1 MTEPVTSTVTSKTP
15 IRPARLDI
23 VDMPR
28 DPQRCLAGIRQAL
41 CASFNYCRDHP
52 TKMRILKEVVKYVYS
67 RITQWEREVA
77 AEAERLAVVRV
88 REEVETVHKL
98 NESNKTDG
106 EG

>member
-1 MTEPVTSTVTSKTP
+1 
-15 IRPARLDI
+15 
-23 VDMPR
+23 
-28 DPQRCLAGIRQAL
+28 
-41 CASFNYCRDHP
+41 
-52 TKMRILKEVVKYVYS
+52 MRILKEVVKYVYS